1 MNKNT
6 KRICA
11 VTLAMFYGG
20 WAAPAMQAY
29 AFNMLVPDVRQPAA
43 VSGGSACPVRASTDN
58 GGKLGGALEHG
69 AEHQSGHRPSKKWE
83 KEHQSN
89 SAMYLSN
96 SHDYLVPPGYALFQ
110 RAALPR

>member
-69 AEHQSGHRPSKKWE
+69 AEHQSGHRIHTESDSE
-83 KEHQSN
+83 RTS
-89 SAMYLSN
+89 
-96 SHDYLVPPGYALFQ
+96 G
-110 RAALPR
+110 